1 MRRTAPLAHR
11 AALLAGLVRRTAP
24 LAHQA
29 ALLAGLVRR
38 IAPLAHRAALLT
50 GLVRRTAPLAP
61 GLPSQNDP
69 QPDSRHVAYLAAD
82 FSRKWR

>member
-1 MRRTAPLAHR
+1 MRRTAPLAHH

-38 IAPLAHRAALLT
+38 TAPLAHQAALLT
-50 GLVRRTAPLAP
+50 GLVRRTAL
-61 GLPSQNDP
+61 LLTRLSSQNDP
-69 QPDSRHVAYLAAD
+69 QPDSRHVAYLAAY